1 MTAAQAP
8 HVEPVP
14 GSTHTVMNMGA
25 KASGLSREPGR
36 IRRRTL
42 SGVRTDRLYFAQ
54 VREDPLLEIDAL
66 GPGENDTIV
75 VVSSGGCTA
84 LSLLARGAG
93 HVVAVDVN
101 ATQNHI
107 LELKAVAC
115 DTLDS
120 ARLLGFLGGAAMSA
134 NPRLQT
140 YAELR
145 PLLTPTA
152 AAYWD
157 VNSAS
162 IANGVLNAGVSERF
176 IGLIVRVVETLIH
189 PRERIGRLLA
199 CETLAQ
205 QRELFQQEWNSRRW
219 RMLFGVLMNGW
230 VFKRTYDPGFFENVE
245 NPSFARHFRRL
256 FEHALCE
263 VPVQSNYFLH
273 YMLQGR
279 YPVSHRDGVPP
290 YLDPWLRT
298 TLRTGLNSLELVDGG
313 YTDYLELCD
322 DSSVDS
328 FALSNI
334 CEWLTAEQTLG
345 LFRELIRVAKPKAR
359 VCFRN
364 FVGHTEVPPQ
374 VRHLVVEDVP
384 AGRAAIRRDRSCVQ
398 SRIAICRVEK

>member
-1 MTAAQAP
+1 MTISAAAP
-8 HVEPVP
+8 AKPVSEAP
-14 GSTHTVMNMGA
+14 A
-25 KASGLSREPGR
+25 R
-36 IRRRTL
+36 ISRRTVR
-42 SGVRTDRLYFAQ
+42 SARTDRLYFAQ

-66 GPGENDTIV
+66 HPAENDTIV
-75 VVSSGGCTA
+75 VVGSGGCTA
-84 LSLLARGAG
+84 LSLLAAGAG
-93 HVVAVDVN
+93 HVVAVDMN
-101 ATQNHI
+101 MTQNHM

-120 ARLLGFLGGAAMSA
+120 ARLLGFLGGAPMRS
-134 NPRLQT
+134 NVRLRI

-145 PLLTPTA
+145 ALLTPAA

-157 VNSAS
+157 GNAAS
-162 IANGVLNAGVSERF
+162 IADGVLNAGVSERF
-176 IGLIVRVVETLIH
+176 IDLIVRAVKILIH
-189 PRERIGRLLA
+189 NRARIDRLLA
-199 CETLAQ
+199 CETLAE
-205 QRELFQQEWNSRRW
+205 QRTFFHAEWNSRRW
-219 RMLFGVLMNGW
+219 KMLFRVLMNRR

-245 NPSFARHFRRL
+245 NPSFATHFRRL

-263 VPVQSNYFLH
+263 IPVRSNYFLH

-298 TLRTGLNSLELVDGG
+298 TLRAGLNSLELVDGG
-313 YTDYLELCD
+313 YTDYLEFRD

-334 CEWLTAEQTLG
+334 CEWLSAEQTLS
-345 LFRELIRVAKPKAR
+345 LFREVIRVAKPGAR

-374 VRHLVVEDVP
+374 IRHVVVEDAP
-384 AGRAAIRRDRSCVQ
+384 AGLAAIRRDRSCVQ